1 MAVKTGTVGVGSY
14 VTLGANNTGILI
26 YRLSA
31 KADGTIIEQLM
42 TEQSGKPMLLDKPIG
57 TKVFVLWFNGSW
69 TVMESASLMALPDD
83 ISITEHAAGVLNL
96 GKQAFR
102 EFMQEKKA
110 GNERA
115 AKAALKS
122 FTSTCDLLKQMSQ
135 NPLCF
140 YERKLNDLA
149 LNLHYAIEAATD
161 DAAYKGTYFN
171 VIACTGNVQRMAGI
185 QVTIGHVVDTN
196 VHVSKD
202 STAHSTTY
210 RVTFNNLRGRIYLK
224 KMNKRP
230 QGGWGTQWQ
239 YDDISPAAV
248 EALCGSAR
256 KPGLSYKCAKPL
268 MECGMTCT
276 VMEAMSI
283 GYTSSAAIF
292 HEVILEF
299 ELTPTAP
306 TLYGEQLE
314 RRILQLVQPY
324 L

>member
-1 MAVKTGTVGVGSY
+1 MAVKTGTIGVGSY

-31 KADGTIIEQLM
+31 KADGTLIEQLI
-42 TEQSGKPMLLDKPIG
+42 TAQSGKPTLLDKPIN

-69 TVMESASLMALPDD
+69 TVMESASLTPLSEDVT
-83 ISITEHAAGVLNL
+83 ITEHAAGVLNL
-96 GKQAFR
+96 GKCAFR
-102 EFMQEKKA
+102 EYMKEKKA
-110 GNERA
+110 GNEKA
-115 AKAALKS
+115 AKAALQS
-122 FTSTCDLLKQMSQ
+122 FTSTCDLLRQMLQ

-140 YERKLNDLA
+140 YTRQLDDLA
-149 LNLHYAIEAATD
+149 MNLHYAIEAATD
-161 DAAYKGTYFN
+161 DEAYKGTYFS
-171 VIACTGNVQRMAGI
+171 VAACTGNVQRMAGI

-202 STAHSTTY
+202 SSTHSTSY

-230 QGGWGTQWQ
+230 VGGWGTQWQ

-248 EALCGSAR
+248 EALCGAAR
-256 KPGLSYKCAKPL
+256 KHGLSYKCAKML
-268 MECGMTCT
+268 ADCGMACT

-299 ELTPTAP
+299 ELTPDAP
-306 TLYGEQLE
+306 SLHGGQLE
-314 RRILQLVQPY
+314 RRIFQLVQPY